1 MSAHKHPLDKYLRV
15 ERLPHIWCPG
25 CGIGI
30 FLNQF
35 ARALRGLEAK
45 IDLNRM
51 VIVSGIGC
59 SGRISGY
66 INLDGAH
73 VLHGR
78 AIPFGIGVKLA
89 KPELKVVVIGGDGD
103 IASIGLSHLIH
114 AARKN
119 IDISVIMINNMIYGM
134 TGGQVAPT
142 TPKNAYT
149 RSTPYGNKVAPLNV
163 VKLVAVAGATYVARW
178 SIAQSLQLKK
188 SIENIILHK
197 GFGFLEV
204 ISICPE
210 VFGRI
215 NGYKRPIEMVRELFR
230 TCRIMPKFDPYN
242 SNMEWGKIIPCG
254 EYYKEVSEE

>member
-1 MSAHKHPLDKYLRV
+1 MYTGNYKHPLDKYLRV

-35 ARALRGLEAK
+35 IRALRDLEGR
-45 IDLNRM
+45 IDLDKV

-59 SGRISGY
+59 SGRVSGY

-78 AIPFGIGVKLA
+78 AIPFAIGVKLA

-103 IASIGLSHLIH
+103 IASIGLNHLIH
-114 AARKN
+114 AARIN
-119 IDISVIMINNMIYGM
+119 INISVIMINNMIYGM

-142 TPKNAYT
+142 TPRNTYT
-149 RSTPYGNKVAPLNV
+149 KSTPYGNPLNPLNV
-163 VKLVAVAGATYVARW
+163 VKLVAAAGATYIARW
-178 SIAQSLQLKK
+178 TIAHPVQLKE
-188 SIENIILHK
+188 SIKRLILHS

-210 VFGRI
+210 IFGRM
-215 NGYKRPIEMVRELFR
+215 NGYSKPIDMIRDLTRMCKV
-230 TCRIMPKFDPYN
+230 IPKFNPYN
-242 SNMEWGKIIPCG
+242 SDIMWGKSIPCG
-254 EYYKEVSEE
+254 EYYREG

>member
-1 MSAHKHPLDKYLRV
+1 MKYKHPLDKYLRV

-35 ARALRGLEAK
+35 TRALRDLERR
-45 IDLNRM
+45 IDLNKV

-78 AIPFGIGVKLA
+78 AIPFAIGVKLA

-103 IASIGLSHLIH
+103 IASIGLNHLIH
-114 AARKN
+114 AARTN
-119 IDISVIMINNMIYGM
+119 INISVIMINNMIYGM

-142 TPKNAYT
+142 TPRNAYT
-149 RSTPYGNKVAPLNV
+149 KSTPYGNPLNPLNV
-163 VKLVAVAGATYVARW
+163 VKLVAVAGATYIARW
-178 SIAQSLQLKK
+178 TIAHPVQLKR
-188 SIENIILHK
+188 SIEKLILHS

-204 ISICPE
+204 ISVCPE
-210 VFGRI
+210 IFGRM
-215 NGYKRPIEMVRELFR
+215 NGYSKPIDMIRDLIRMSRV
-230 TCRIMPKFDPYN
+230 TPKFNPYN
-242 SNMEWGKIIPCG
+242 SDIIWGKCIPCG
-254 EYYKEVSEE
+254 EYYREG